1 MQPSPTEVN
10 LDDLL
15 RMIGQLY
22 VENRVLQ
29 QQLAALHPPQGTASA
44 PNKWTSAVPVA
55 TS

>member
-1 MQPSPTEVN
+1 MQPSSPTEVN

-29 QQLAALHPPQGTASA
+29 QQLAALHQPQGTA
-44 PNKWTSAVPVA
+44 PNKWTSAVPAA
-55 TS
+55 TR